1 MKIGILGGGL
11 AGVSLAYF
19 LEKKGHD
26 VEVLEKEEECG
37 GLCRSFSKDG
47 FSFDLGGHIIFS
59 KDKQMLDLMINMLGS
74 NVKKHYRNNKV
85 WFKGRYVKY
94 PFENGL
100 SALDKE
106 DIFECLNYFINNDYP
121 KPKNLKEWCYYT
133 FGKGIAEKYL
143 VPYNTKIWNIDP
155 ARISL
160 EWVDR
165 IPKPPV
171 EDVIKSAIGIETEG
185 YTHQLYFYY
194 PIRGGIQALVKAFE
208 DKLKKVTKKY
218 AVKEIEKLKNGWR
231 VSNGAEDRYY
241 DRVISCIPIFD
252 LAAALKGVPKKISD
266 IIRKKLKYNSLS
278 TVMLGI
284 DKDKLSDKFAVYV
297 PQKDLLFHRICFHS
311 YMGPW
316 YTPKGTSSVVAE
328 ITTNQGDVVHE
339 MTDKQL
345 IDHVRKGL
353 DKEGLVDSKL
363 VCASDIKRMKYAYVL
378 YDLNYR
384 TNMKIINEY
393 FRSLRLPLNGRFAQ
407 FEYLNMDAVVRNS
420 FDLAGKVKP

>member
-26 VEVLEKEEECG
+26 VEVPEKEDECG

-59 KDKQMLDLMINMLGS
+59 KDKQMLDLMVKMLGS

-85 WFKGRYVKY
+85 WFKGRYIKY

-106 DIFECLNYFINNDYP
+106 DIFDCLYNFINNKYP
-121 KPKNLKEWCYYT
+121 KPKNLKEWCYST

-143 VPYNTKIWNIDP
+143 VPYNAKIWNIDP

-160 EWVDR
+160 EWVER

-194 PIRGGIQALVKAFE
+194 PVRGGIQSLVTAFE
-208 DKLKKVTKKY
+208 SKLKHITKNY
-218 AVKEIEKLKNGWR
+218 AVKEIERQGKGWR
-231 VSNGAEDRYY
+231 ISDGKEGKYFDRI
-241 DRVISCIPIFD
+241 ISCIPIFD
-252 LAAALKGVPKKISD
+252 LAAALKGIPNKIKD
-266 IIRKKLKYNSLS
+266 IIHKKLKYNSLS

-284 DKDKLSDKFAVYV
+284 DKEKLSDKFAVYV
-297 PQKDLLFHRICFHS
+297 PQKDHLFHRVCFHS

-316 YTPKGTSSVVAE
+316 YAPKGASSVVAE
-328 ITTNQGDVVHE
+328 ITTNPGDGAHE
-339 MTDKQL
+339 MTDKEL
-345 IDHVRKGL
+345 IDHVGRGL
-353 DKEGLVDSKL
+353 DREGLIDKKL
-363 VCASDIKRMKYAYVL
+363 ICAADVKRMKYAYVL
-378 YDLNYR
+378 YDMQYR
-384 TNMKIINEY
+384 KNMKAVNKY
-393 FRSLRLPLNGRFAQ
+393 FSSIDLRLNGRFAQ
-407 FEYLNMDAVVRNS
+407 FEYLNMDAVIRNS
-420 FDLAGKVKP
+420 FELAKAIK

>member
-19 LEKKGHD
+19 LQEKGHD
-26 VEVLEKEEECG
+26 VEVLEKEDECG
-37 GLCRSFSKDG
+37 GLCRSFTKDG

-59 KDKQMLDLMINMLGS
+59 KDKQMLDLMVKILGS
-74 NVKKHYRNNKV
+74 NIKKHYRNNKV

-106 DIFECLNYFINNDYP
+106 DIFDCLNYFINNDSP

-143 VPYNTKIWNIDP
+143 VPYNAKIWNIDP
-155 ARISL
+155 ARITL
-160 EWVDR
+160 EWVER

-171 EDVIKSAIGIETEG
+171 EDVIKSAVGIETEG

-194 PIRGGIQALVKAFE
+194 PVRGGIQSLVTAFE
-208 DKLKKVTKKY
+208 SKLEHITRNY
-218 AVKEIEKLKNGWR
+218 PVKEIERHGKGWR
-231 VSNGAEDRYY
+231 ISNGKEDKYY
-241 DRVISCIPIFD
+241 DKIISCIPIFD
-252 LAAALKGVPKKISD
+252 LAAALKGMPKKIMN
-266 IIRKKLKYNSLS
+266 IIHKKLKYNSLS

-284 DKDKLSDKFAVYV
+284 DKEKLSDKFAVYV

-316 YTPKGTSSVVAE
+316 YAPKGTSSVVAE
-328 ITTNQGDVVHE
+328 ITTNPGDGAHE
-339 MTDKQL
+339 MSDKEL
-345 IDHVRKGL
+345 IDHVAKGL
-353 DKEGLVDSKL
+353 DREGLIDKKL
-363 VCASDIKRMKYAYVL
+363 VCASDVKRMKYAYVL
-378 YDLNYR
+378 YDLQYR
-384 TNMKIINEY
+384 KNMKAVNEY
-393 FRSLRLPLNGRFAQ
+393 FRSIKLPLNGRFAQ
-407 FEYLNMDAVVRNS
+407 FEYLNMDAVIRNS
-420 FDLAGKVKP
+420 FDLAKKVAQ

>member
-19 LEKKGHD
+19 LQNKGHD
-26 VEVLEKEEECG
+26 VEVLEKEGECG
-37 GLCRSFSKDG
+37 GLCRSFKKDG

-59 KDKQMLDLMINMLGS
+59 KDNQMLDLMVKILGS

-106 DIFECLNYFINNDYP
+106 DIFECLNYFINNDNP

-143 VPYNTKIWNIDP
+143 IPYNAKIWNIDP

-160 EWVDR
+160 EWVER

-194 PIRGGIQALVKAFE
+194 PVQGGIQALVKAFE
-208 DKLKKVTKKY
+208 DNLKKVTKGFD
-218 AVKEIEKLKNGWR
+218 VKEIEKQKGKWR
-231 VSNGAEDRYY
+231 VSNGIDDKYY
-241 DRVISCIPIFD
+241 DRIISCIPIFD
-252 LAAALKGVPKKISD
+252 LAAALKSVPKKIKD
-266 IIRKKLKYNSLS
+266 IIHKKLKYNSLS
-278 TVMLGI
+278 IVMLGI
-284 DKDKLSDKFAVYV
+284 DKEKLSDKFAVYV

-316 YTPKGTSSVVAE
+316 YTPKGKSSVVAE
-328 ITTNQGDVVHE
+328 ITTNPGDGAHE
-339 MTDKQL
+339 MTDREL
-345 IDHVRKGL
+345 IDHVARGL
-353 DKEGLVDSKL
+353 DRESIIDKKI
-363 VCASDIKRMKYAYVL
+363 VCASDVKRMKYAYVL

-384 TNMKIINEY
+384 KNMKTVNEY
-393 FRSLRLPLNGRFAQ
+393 FRSINLPLNGRFAQ
-407 FEYLNMDAVVRNS
+407 FEYLNMDAVIKNS
-420 FDLAGKVKP
+420 FDLARAIKQ